1 MPVGA
6 NVHPRCGLPGS
17 DKLPLAPHQVAGWR
31 ASCLVLSRLHE
42 AEEILALFCQRLV
55 ARGCLDMARLLL
67 LILIFY
73 LRPSESFRLTVGH
86 FTPPLIT
93 RGSRLYR
100 WSLVL
105 HRFEDEVPSKVGA
118 FDETLLLDLEEHQW
132 FGRVLEKWLA
142 DRPPHELLVN
152 FTQRQNSQKIREIA
166 GEIYIGPKPTLYQL
180 HQSVVSL
187 DLALGRRTRK
197 EPKARGPRALDSSRQ
212 WYTNGGRLVE
222 RFKRLSLNSQP
233 EGVVAFNRLPALLTG
248 R

>member
-1 MPVGA
+1 
-6 NVHPRCGLPGS
+6 
-17 DKLPLAPHQVAGWR
+17 
-31 ASCLVLSRLHE
+31 
-42 AEEILALFCQRLV
+42 
-55 ARGCLDMARLLL
+55 MARLLW

-86 FTPPLIT
+86 FTPPLIS

-142 DRPPHELLVN
+142 DRAPHEPLVS
-152 FTQRQNSQKIREIA
+152 FTQRQMSQKIREIA
-166 GEIYIGPKPTLYQL
+166 GEINLDPRPTLYQIR
-180 HQSVVSL
+180 HSAVSL

-197 EPKARGPRALDSSRQ
+197 EAKARGRWALDSSMQR
-212 WYTNGGRLVE
+212 YTKGGRLAE
-222 RFKRLSLNSQP
+222 RFKRLSLSSQR
-233 EGVVAFNRLPALLTG
+233 EGVEALNRLPALLTG